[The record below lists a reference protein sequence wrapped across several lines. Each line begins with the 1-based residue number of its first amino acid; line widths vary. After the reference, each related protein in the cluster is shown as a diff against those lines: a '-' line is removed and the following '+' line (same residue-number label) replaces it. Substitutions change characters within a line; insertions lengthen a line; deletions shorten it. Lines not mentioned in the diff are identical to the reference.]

1 MKFGIV
7 TALALA
13 FATQVHAQGISDGRK
28 AMFPEASASD
38 VAAWMVGEYASG
50 ASVDMTILKR
60 TEDGFR
66 FVYIDT
72 PMIFAGDADGEFGG
86 KRKSS
91 RCTYDIPK
99 ALGLRI
105 LDAARAVLR
114 KTGDSGDEDAPLG
127 KHYEVFARDG
137 AKALHGRSDNPPGDS
152 EPAMLASVLTP
163 FGNNCPHHALQQEGD
178 LESSL
183 GQLERRLL
191 REKQR

>member
-1 MKFGIV
+1 MKIGIV

-13 FATQVHAQGISDGRK
+13 FATQVHAEGISDYRK
-28 AMFPEASASD
+28 TAFPEAFTGD
-38 VAAWMVGEYASG
+38 VVLWMNGEYASG

-60 TEDGFR
+60 TDEGFR
-66 FVYIDT
+66 FVYIDK
-72 PMIFAGDADGEFGG
+72 PMVFEGDADGEFGS

-91 RCTYDIPK
+91 RCEYDIPK

-105 LDAARAVLR
+105 LGAARAVVR
-114 KTGDSGDEDAPLG
+114 KTGDSGDRDAPLG
-127 KHYEVFARDG
+127 KHYEFFARDG
-137 AKALHGRSDNPPGDS
+137 AKALHGTAYNPRGDS

-183 GQLERRLL
+183 AQLERDLH